1 VLGKARTGSGKTL
14 AFGLP
19 MLARLAGSE
28 KPGPRRPL
36 ALILV
41 PTRELAMQVGD
52 ALEPYTHAMG
62 LSIRLIAGGLSMSK
76 QIMSLERGVHVLVA
90 TPGRLSDLM
99 RRGHADLSQ
108 VMITVLDEA
117 DHMAEMGFAE
127 EITEILDTTRA
138 DAQRLLF
145 SATLDGVVDTLVAR
159 FMTNPVMHDVTDGSD
174 VPSQRHVVLSVPPH
188 EKYRMAT
195 RIAARDGRTL
205 CFVRTKLAADRVA
218 ADMRSQG
225 VSAVALHGDRSQ
237 NERNLAMTEFRAGRL
252 SVLVATDVAARGI
265 HVDSVDLVLQ
275 IDPPADF
282 RDYTHRAG
290 RTGRA
295 GADGLAVLLSLPHQ
309 HNAVQRILDNAGIA
323 AEEEAFRTIDA
334 KALHR
339 IDQLTGAREPVGDP
353 VDELLPPARS
363 DRRGSRGR
371 PDRQGGRGDRHGGR
385 VERRPSRP
393 SGRRDESSEVRGQI
407 SARERELAER
417 ERSLAER
424 ERRLAQAEASQSAP
438 SAAPSSARS
447 DERRSAPPRKSF
459 DRDDKRPARDDRR
472 PARDDARPA
481 WKDARPPREDRGE
494 RPAYRG
500 KPEGGRGERPAYRG
514 KPEGGRGERPAY
526 RGKPDSDRG
535 ERPAYRGKPD
545 ASRTSRDDR
554 GGDRNGTAPRWA
566 DKRGRDDARAPRDDA
581 RGGRGER
588 PAYRGKPDSDRG
600 DRNDS
605 RPPRSGGKPPRD
617 TSRPSRDDRGRPAAN
632 DRKGP
637 RDGAPTRWADKG
649 QVQRGSQPTRAERRE
664 REFAPRES
672 EAAKRF
678 GDDFDPTRTPRKPR
692 AKKSKDGKGSKGS
705 DGGSSRRGKPR
716 VKGPGKKAGPKKPKR
731 G

>member
-1 VLGKARTGSGKTL
+1 MGLPDELLHTLARLELTTAFPIQSATIADALAGRDVLGKARTGSGKTL

-28 KPGPRRPL
+28 RPGPRRPL

-99 RRGHADLSQ
+99 RRGNADLSQ
-108 VMITVLDEA
+108 VRITVLDEA

-127 EITEILDTTRA
+127 EITEILDKTSA

-159 FMTNPVMHDVTDGSD
+159 FMTNPVMHDVTDGTD

-195 RIAARDGRTL
+195 RIAAREGRTL

-225 VSAVALHGDRSQ
+225 VLAVALHGDRAQ

-252 SVLVATDVAARGI
+252 PVLVATDVAARGI
-265 HVDSVDLVLQ
+265 HVDAVDLVLQ
-275 IDPPADF
+275 IDPPADY

-309 HNAVQRILDNAGIA
+309 RSAVQRILENANIT
-323 AEEEAFRTIDA
+323 AEDESFRTIDA
-334 KALHR
+334 MALQR
-339 IDQLTGAREPVGDP
+339 IDQLTGAREPTGGW
-353 VDELLPPARS
+353 VDEPLPPARNE
-363 DRRGSRGR
+363 RRGSRGR
-371 PDRQGGRGDRHGGR
+371 PDRQGGRGDRQGGR

-393 SGRRDESSEVRGQI
+393 SGRRDESSAGRDQLT
-407 SARERELAER
+407 ARERELVER

-438 SAAPSSARS
+438 SSASTSAGS
-447 DERRSAPPRKSF
+447 DERRSAPPRKTFGRDDKRPS
-459 DRDDKRPARDDRR
+459 RDDKRPAYGDRRPARDEKR

-481 WKDARPPREDRGE
+481 WKDSRPPRDDRGGDRSGGAPRWADKGGRDDTRAPRDDSRGARGE

-500 KPEGGRGERPAYRG
+500 KTDSARGERPAYRG
-514 KPEGGRGERPAY
+514 KTDSARGERPGY
-526 RGKPDSDRG
+526 
-535 ERPAYRGKPD
+535 
-545 ASRTSRDDR
+545 
-554 GGDRNGTAPRWA
+554 
-566 DKRGRDDARAPRDDA
+566 
-581 RGGRGER
+581 
-588 PAYRGKPDSDRG
+588 
-600 DRNDS
+600 S
-605 RPPRSGGKPPRD
+605 RPPTG
-617 TSRPSRDDRGRPAAN
+617 
-632 DRKGP
+632 DRKAPGDGGP
-637 RDGAPTRWADKG
+637 THWSDKAENR
-649 QVQRGSQPTRAERRE
+649 RGSQPTRAERRE
-664 REFAPRES
+664 REFAPREA
-672 EAAKRF
+672 EAKKRF
-678 GDDFDPTRTPRKPR
+678 GDDFDPNRTPRKPR
-692 AKKSKDGKGSKGS
+692 AKKSKDGKGSRAG
-705 DGGSSRRGKPR
+705 DAGSSRRGKAR
-716 VKGPGKKAGPKKPKR
+716 VKGPGKTAG
-731 G
+731 

>member
-1 VLGKARTGSGKTL
+1 MLGKARTGSGKTL

-90 TPGRLSDLM
+90 TPGRLRDLM
-99 RRGHADLSQ
+99 RQGHADLSQ
-108 VMITVLDEA
+108 VRITVVDEA

-127 EITEILDTTRA
+127 EITEILDKTSA

-159 FMTNPVMHDVTDGSD
+159 FMTNPVLHDVTDGSD

-195 RIAARDGRTL
+195 RIAAREGRTL

-225 VSAVALHGDRSQ
+225 VLAVALHGDRAQ

-252 SVLVATDVAARGI
+252 PVLVATDVAARGI
-265 HVDSVDLVLQ
+265 HVDAVDLVLQ
-275 IDPPADF
+275 IDPPADY

-309 HNAVQRILDNAGIA
+309 HHAVQRILSEANID
-323 AEEEAFRTIDA
+323 AEEESFRTIDA
-334 KALHR
+334 KALQR
-339 IDQLTGAREPVGDP
+339 IDSLTGAREPFGGP
-353 VDELLPPARS
+353 VDEPLPPARS

-371 PDRQGGRGDRHGGR
+371 PERQGGRGDRQGGR

-393 SGRRDESSEVRGQI
+393 SGRRDEPSEGRGQI
-407 SARERELAER
+407 AARERELAER
-417 ERSLAER
+417 ERALAER
-424 ERRLAQAEASQSAP
+424 ERQLARREAEATQ
-438 SAAPSSARS
+438 
-447 DERRSAPPRKSF
+447 PPRSGATAHRQSPDRASYGAPKHRDDRTASRP
-459 DRDDKRPARDDRR
+459 DRDDKRPPRKTLDRDSQRPSRDAKRPSDDDRWPARDTKR

-481 WKDARPPREDRGE
+481 WKD
-494 RPAYRG
+494 
-500 KPEGGRGERPAYRG
+500 
-514 KPEGGRGERPAY
+514 
-526 RGKPDSDRG
+526 
-535 ERPAYRGKPD
+535 
-545 ASRTSRDDR
+545 
-554 GGDRNGTAPRWA
+554 
-566 DKRGRDDARAPRDDA
+566 
-581 RGGRGER
+581 
-588 PAYRGKPDSDRG
+588 
-600 DRNDS
+600 S
-605 RPPRSGGKPPRD
+605 RPPRGARDGSRGGQPGN
-617 TSRPSRDDRGRPAAN
+617 SRPATGDRRPS
-632 DRKGP
+632 GE
-637 RDGAPTRWADKG
+637 GAPTRWSDTADKR
-649 QVQRGSQPTRAERRE
+649 RGAQPTRAERRE
-664 REFAPRES
+664 REFASRES
-672 EAAKRF
+672 EAKKRF
-678 GDDFDPTRTPRKPR
+678 GDDFDPNRTPRKPR
-692 AKKSKDGKGSKGS
+692 AKKSKDGKGSRAAAE
-705 DGGSSRRGKPR
+705 GSSRRGKPR

>member
-1 VLGKARTGSGKTL
+1 MLGKARTGSGKTL

-28 KPGPRRPL
+28 RPGPRRPL

-99 RRGHADLSQ
+99 RRGNADLSQ
-108 VMITVLDEA
+108 VRITVLDEA

-127 EITEILDTTRA
+127 EITEILDKTSP

-159 FMTNPVMHDVTDGSD
+159 FMTNPVMHDVTDGN
-174 VPSQRHVVLSVPPH
+174 VAPSQRHVVLSVPPH

-195 RIAARDGRTL
+195 RIAAREGRTL

-225 VSAVALHGDRSQ
+225 VLAVALHGDRAQ

-252 SVLVATDVAARGI
+252 PVLVATDVAARGI
-265 HVDSVDLVLQ
+265 HVDAVDLVLQ
-275 IDPPADF
+275 IDPPADY

-309 HNAVQRILDNAGIA
+309 RNAVQRILENANIT
-323 AEEEAFRTIDA
+323 AEDESFRTIDA
-334 KALHR
+334 MALQR
-339 IDQLTGAREPVGDP
+339 IDQLTGAREPTGGW
-353 VDELLPPARS
+353 VDEPLPPARS
-363 DRRGSRGR
+363 DKRGSRGR
-371 PDRQGGRGDRHGGR
+371 PDRQGGRGDRQGGR

-393 SGRRDESSEVRGQI
+393 IGRRDESSAGRDQMT
-407 SARERELAER
+407 ARERELAER

-424 ERRLAQAEASQSAP
+424 ERRLAQAEASQSAA
-438 SAAPSSARS
+438 SAAPASARS
-447 DERRSAPPRKSF
+447 DERRSAPPRKTF
-459 DRDDKRPARDDRR
+459 DRDDKRPPRKTFDRDDKRPTRDDTRPSYNDRRPARDDKR

-481 WKDARPPREDRGE
+481 WKDSRPPRDDRGGARSGSAPRWADKRGGDDARAPRDDSRGDRGE

-500 KPEGGRGERPAYRG
+500 KTDRARPPRDDRGGARGGGAPRWADKGARDDTRAPRDDSRG
-514 KPEGGRGERPAY
+514 DRGERPAY
-526 RGKPDSDRG
+526 RGKPDS
-535 ERPAYRGKPD
+535 A
-545 ASRTSRDDR
+545 
-554 GGDRNGTAPRWA
+554 
-566 DKRGRDDARAPRDDA
+566 
-581 RGGRGER
+581 
-588 PAYRGKPDSDRG
+588 RG
-600 DRNDS
+600 DRPGYS
-605 RPPRSGGKPPRD
+605 RPPTG
-617 TSRPSRDDRGRPAAN
+617 
-632 DRKGP
+632 DRKAAG
-637 RDGAPTRWADKG
+637 DGSPTRWSDKPG
-649 QVQRGSQPTRAERRE
+649 LRRGSQPTRAERRE

-672 EAAKRF
+672 EAKKRF
-678 GDDFDPTRTPRKPR
+678 GDDFDPERTPRKPR
-692 AKKSKDGKGSKGS
+692 AKKSKDGKGSQGG
-705 DGGSSRRGKPR
+705 DAGSSRRGKPR
-716 VKGPGKKAGPKKPKR
+716 VKGPGKTAGPKKPKR

>member
-1 VLGKARTGSGKTL
+1 MDAGGVPFADLGLPDELLHALTRFELTTAFPIQSATIADALAGRNVLGKARTGSGKTL

-90 TPGRLSDLM
+90 TPGRLRDLM
-99 RRGHADLSQ
+99 RQGHADLSQ
-108 VMITVLDEA
+108 VRITVVDEA

-127 EITEILDTTRA
+127 EITEILDKTSA

-159 FMTNPVMHDVTDGSD
+159 FMTNPVLHDVTDGSD

-195 RIAARDGRTL
+195 RIAAREGRTL

-225 VSAVALHGDRSQ
+225 VLAVALHGDRAQ

-252 SVLVATDVAARGI
+252 PVLVATDVAARGI
-265 HVDSVDLVLQ
+265 HVDAVDLVLQ
-275 IDPPADF
+275 IDPPADY

-309 HNAVQRILDNAGIA
+309 HHAVQRILSEANID
-323 AEEEAFRTIDA
+323 AEEESFRTIDA
-334 KALHR
+334 KALQR
-339 IDQLTGAREPVGDP
+339 IDSLTGAREPFGGP
-353 VDELLPPARS
+353 VDEPLPPARS

-371 PDRQGGRGDRHGGR
+371 PERQGGRGDRQGGR

-393 SGRRDESSEVRGQI
+393 SGRRDEPSEGRGQI
-407 SARERELAER
+407 AARERELAER
-417 ERSLAER
+417 ERALAER
-424 ERRLAQAEASQSAP
+424 ERQLARREAEATQ
-438 SAAPSSARS
+438 
-447 DERRSAPPRKSF
+447 
-459 DRDDKRPARDDRR
+459 
-472 PARDDARPA
+472 
-481 WKDARPPREDRGE
+481 
-494 RPAYRG
+494 
-500 KPEGGRGERPAYRG
+500 
-514 KPEGGRGERPAY
+514 
-526 RGKPDSDRG
+526 
-535 ERPAYRGKPD
+535 
-545 ASRTSRDDR
+545 
-554 GGDRNGTAPRWA
+554 
-566 DKRGRDDARAPRDDA
+566 
-581 RGGRGER
+581 
-588 PAYRGKPDSDRG
+588 
-600 DRNDS
+600 
-605 RPPRSGGKPPRD
+605 PPRSG
-617 TSRPSRDDRGRPAAN
+617 A
-632 DRKGP
+632 
-637 RDGAPTRWADKG
+637 
-649 QVQRGSQPTRAERRE
+649 
-664 REFAPRES
+664 
-672 EAAKRF
+672 
-678 GDDFDPTRTPRKPR
+678 
-692 AKKSKDGKGSKGS
+692 
-705 DGGSSRRGKPR
+705 
-716 VKGPGKKAGPKKPKR
+716 
-731 G
+731 

>member
-1 VLGKARTGSGKTL
+1 MLHTLARFELTNAFPIQSATIADALAGRDVLGKARTGSGKTL

-99 RRGHADLSQ
+99 RRGNADLSQ
-108 VMITVLDEA
+108 VRITVLDEA

-127 EITEILDTTRA
+127 EITEILDKTSP

-159 FMTNPVMHDVTDGSD
+159 FMTNPVMHDVTDGNAA
-174 VPSQRHVVLSVPPH
+174 PSQRHVVLSVPPH

-195 RIAARDGRTL
+195 RIAAREGRTL

-225 VSAVALHGDRSQ
+225 VLAVALHGDRAQ

-252 SVLVATDVAARGI
+252 PVLVATDVAARGI
-265 HVDSVDLVLQ
+265 HVDAVDLVLQ
-275 IDPPADF
+275 IDPPADY

-309 HNAVQRILDNAGIA
+309 RNAVQRILENANIT
-323 AEEEAFRTIDA
+323 AEDESFRTIDA
-334 KALHR
+334 MALQR
-339 IDQLTGAREPVGDP
+339 IDQLTGAREPTGGW
-353 VDELLPPARS
+353 VDEPLPPARNE
-363 DRRGSRGR
+363 RRGSRGR
-371 PDRQGGRGDRHGGR
+371 PDRQGGRGDRQGGR

-393 SGRRDESSEVRGQI
+393 SGRRDESSAGRDQMT
-407 SARERELAER
+407 ARERELAER

-438 SAAPSSARS
+438 SAAPASARS
-447 DERRSAPPRKSF
+447 DERRSAPPRKTF
-459 DRDDKRPARDDRR
+459 DRDDKRPPRKTFDRDDKRSTRDDARPSYDDRR
-472 PARDDARPA
+472 PTRDDKHPARDDARPA
-481 WKDARPPREDRGE
+481 WKDSRPPRDDRGG
-494 RPAYRG
+494 ARG
-500 KPEGGRGERPAYRG
+500 GSAPRWADKGARDDTRAPRDDSRGD
-514 KPEGGRGERPAY
+514 RGERPAY
-526 RGKPDSDRG
+526 RGKPDS
-535 ERPAYRGKPD
+535 A
-545 ASRTSRDDR
+545 
-554 GGDRNGTAPRWA
+554 
-566 DKRGRDDARAPRDDA
+566 
-581 RGGRGER
+581 
-588 PAYRGKPDSDRG
+588 
-600 DRNDS
+600 
-605 RPPRSGGKPPRD
+605 
-617 TSRPSRDDRGRPAAN
+617 
-632 DRKGP
+632 
-637 RDGAPTRWADKG
+637 
-649 QVQRGSQPTRAERRE
+649 
-664 REFAPRES
+664 
-672 EAAKRF
+672 
-678 GDDFDPTRTPRKPR
+678 
-692 AKKSKDGKGSKGS
+692 
-705 DGGSSRRGKPR
+705 
-716 VKGPGKKAGPKKPKR
+716 
-731 G
+731 

>member
-1 VLGKARTGSGKTL
+1 LGLPEELLHTLSRFELTTAFPIQSATIADALAGRDVLGKARTGSGKTL

-99 RRGHADLSQ
+99 RRGNADLSQ
-108 VMITVLDEA
+108 VRITVLDEA

-127 EITEILDTTRA
+127 EITEILDKTSA

-159 FMTNPVMHDVTDGSD
+159 FMTNPVMHDVTDGTD

-195 RIAARDGRTL
+195 RIAAREGRTL

-225 VSAVALHGDRSQ
+225 VLAVALHGDRAQ

-252 SVLVATDVAARGI
+252 PVLVATDVAARGI
-265 HVDSVDLVLQ
+265 HVDAVDLVLQ
-275 IDPPADF
+275 IDPPADY

-309 HNAVQRILDNAGIA
+309 RNAVQRILENANIS
-323 AEEEAFRTIDA
+323 AEDESFRTIDA
-334 KALHR
+334 MALQR
-339 IDQLTGAREPVGDP
+339 IDQLTGAREPTGGW
-353 VDELLPPARS
+353 VDEPLPPARNE
-363 DRRGSRGR
+363 RRGSRGR
-371 PDRQGGRGDRHGGR
+371 PDRQGGRGDRQGGR

-393 SGRRDESSEVRGQI
+393 SGRRDESSAGRDQLT
-407 SARERELAER
+407 ARERELAER
-417 ERSLAER
+417 ERSLVER
-424 ERRLAQAEASQSAP
+424 ERRLAQTEASQSAP
-438 SAAPSSARS
+438 SSAPSSARS
-447 DERRSAPPRKSF
+447 DERRSAPPRKTFARDEKRPSRDDKRP
-459 DRDDKRPARDDRR
+459 DRDDKRPAHGDRRPARDEKR

-481 WKDARPPREDRGE
+481 WKDSRPPRDDRGGARSGGAPRWADKGSRDDTRAPRGDSRGDRSE

-500 KPEGGRGERPAYRG
+500 KSDGDRSERPGY
-514 KPEGGRGERPAY
+514 
-526 RGKPDSDRG
+526 
-535 ERPAYRGKPD
+535 
-545 ASRTSRDDR
+545 
-554 GGDRNGTAPRWA
+554 
-566 DKRGRDDARAPRDDA
+566 
-581 RGGRGER
+581 
-588 PAYRGKPDSDRG
+588 
-600 DRNDS
+600 S
-605 RPPRSGGKPPRD
+605 RPPTG
-617 TSRPSRDDRGRPAAN
+617 
-632 DRKGP
+632 DRKAPG
-637 RDGAPTRWADKG
+637 DGSPTRWSDKAG
-649 QVQRGSQPTRAERRE
+649 VRRGSQPTRAERRE

-678 GDDFDPTRTPRKPR
+678 GDDFDPNRTPRKPR
-692 AKKSKDGKGSKGS
+692 AKKSKDGKGTKSG
-705 DGGSSRRGKPR
+705 DAGSSRRGKAR

>member
-1 VLGKARTGSGKTL
+1 MLHALTRFELTTAFPIQSATIADALAGRDVLGKARTGSGKTL

-99 RRGHADLSQ
+99 RQGHADLSQ

-127 EITEILDTTRA
+127 EITAILDTTRA

-159 FMTNPVMHDVTDGSD
+159 FMTNPVLHDVTDGTD

-195 RIAARDGRTL
+195 RIAAREGRTL

-225 VSAVALHGDRSQ
+225 VLAVALHGDRAQ

-252 SVLVATDVAARGI
+252 PVLVATDVAARGI
-265 HVDSVDLVLQ
+265 HVDAVDLVLQ
-275 IDPPADF
+275 IDPPADY

-309 HNAVQRILDNAGIA
+309 RNAVQRILDNANIT
-323 AEEEAFRTIDA
+323 AEDEAFRTIDA
-334 KALHR
+334 KALDR
-339 IDQLTGAREPVGDP
+339 IDALTGAREPTGDW
-353 VDELLPPARS
+353 VDEPLPPARS
-363 DRRGSRGR
+363 DRGGGRGRGR
-371 PDRQGGRGDRHGGR
+371 PDRQGGRGDRHSGR

-393 SGRRDESSEVRGQI
+393 SGRRDESSQGREQI
-407 SARERELAER
+407 TARERELAER

-438 SAAPSSARS
+438 SAAPASARS
-447 DERRSAPPRKSF
+447 DERRAAPPRKTF
-459 DRDDKRPARDDRR
+459 DRDDKRPPRKTFDRNDKRPSRDDKRPPYDDRRPARDDRR
-472 PARDDARPA
+472 PARDDARPTR
-481 WKDARPPREDRGE
+481 KDSRPPRDDRGGARSGSAPRWADKGGRDDARTPRDNARGGRDE

-500 KPEGGRGERPAYRG
+500 KTDGARGERPGY
-514 KPEGGRGERPAY
+514 
-526 RGKPDSDRG
+526 
-535 ERPAYRGKPD
+535 
-545 ASRTSRDDR
+545 
-554 GGDRNGTAPRWA
+554 
-566 DKRGRDDARAPRDDA
+566 
-581 RGGRGER
+581 
-588 PAYRGKPDSDRG
+588 
-600 DRNDS
+600 S
-605 RPPRSGGKPPRD
+605 RPPTG
-617 TSRPSRDDRGRPAAN
+617 
-632 DRKGP
+632 DRKAAGDGGP
-637 RDGAPTRWADKG
+637 KRWSDKADGR
-649 QVQRGSQPTRAERRE
+649 RGSQPTRAERRE

-672 EAAKRF
+672 EAEKRF
-678 GDDFDPTRTPRKPR
+678 GDDFDPNRTPRKPR
-692 AKKSKDGKGSKGS
+692 AKKSKDGKGSKGG
-705 DGGSSRRGKPR
+705 DKGSSRRGKPR